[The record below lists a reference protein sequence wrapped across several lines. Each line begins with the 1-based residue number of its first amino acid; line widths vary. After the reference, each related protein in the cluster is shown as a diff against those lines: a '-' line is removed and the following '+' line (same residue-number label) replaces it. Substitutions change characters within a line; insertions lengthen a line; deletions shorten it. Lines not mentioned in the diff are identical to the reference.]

1 MHIHNS
7 RSTRTVLS
15 VTSEIDWRVHYSS
28 GQTGTAV
35 TELVLCRTNVPTSTT
50 GIPCEIT
57 CFLL

>member
-28 GQTGTAV
+28 GHTGTAN
-35 TELVLCRTNVPTSTT
+35 TELVLCRTEPTSTT
-50 GIPCEIT
+50 GVPCEIT

>member
-7 RSTRTVLS
+7 RSIRTVLS

-28 GQTGTAV
+28 GHTGTV
-35 TELVLCRTNVPTSTT
+35 ITELQLCRTVPTSTT
-50 GIPCEIT
+50 VLPCEIT